1 MSGVNFFLAPVIFCF
16 RVLACFVISVLSF
29 DFLDITNFL
38 RDPLA
43 QGRVKIKVLTR
54 LSCCLSLILSFCMT
68 KWENLK
74 HSFGD
79 VLIFLSN

>member
-1 MSGVNFFLAPVIFCF
+1 M
-16 RVLACFVISVLSF
+16 ISVLSF
-29 DFLDITNFL
+29 DLDITNFL
-38 RDPLA
+38 KGSSCT
-43 QGRVKIKVLTR
+43 GRVKIKVLTR

-68 KWENLK
+68 KCENLK